1 MAKIDQLIKDLEKE
15 TNRVNA
21 KKEKAKKSKEDAEL
35 VKEKAEEDIKAAD
48 EAKIDEDYEI
58 TEEAKE
64 KVDEAEKAHNE
75 VVSKN
80 SNKKKKIIIS
90 ITSGL
95 LAALTIGGIVHF
107 ITKESKKGKIVSNA
121 KESTSSVDDRLL
133 ETDAS
138 DLTVIIE
145 TKVSLK
151 DDDTV
156 DSPSV
161 KETETKD
168 LSNDK
173 NYVELTEEN
182 FESLVGTYVTKNA
195 SKYSNIS
202 TEDILKYV
210 ALANIDE
217 ISENNSELASQLFN
231 SESKEEFLNDAA
243 KVIGATVMYDFNV
256 WNQTNSTKDFI
267 KVSDSIIGSQKEQM
281 IKIEEYVNKIADA
294 VNANDKNLVNTIIT
308 EFLEDMNSGDLSKLD
323 DGVGFSAQVY
333 IALISD
339 GIAKDYL
346 NQENFDMLQILKTS
360 EKYISNIFAVY
371 EKCNGGKSLSR

>member
-21 KKEKAKKSKEDAEL
+21 KKEKAKKSKEEAEL

-48 EAKIDEDYEI
+48 EKKTKIDEDYEI

-95 LAALTIGGIVHF
+95 LAALTIGGIVYF

-121 KESTSSVDDRLL
+121 KESTSSVDDRDLSL
-133 ETDAS
+133 DDN
-138 DLTVIIE
+138 DLTIVIE
-145 TKVSLK
+145 TNENVNENETLE
-151 DDDTV
+151 
-156 DSPSV
+156 
-161 KETETKD
+161 ETESD
-168 LSNDK
+168 NLSD
-173 NYVELTEEN
+173 NYIALTEEN

-294 VNANDKNLVNTIIT
+294 VNANDKDLVNTIVT
-308 EFLEDMNSGDLSKLD
+308 EFLENMNSGDLSKLD

-371 EKCNGGKSLSR
+371 EKCNGGKTLSR